1 VRQILVRWKGES
13 AASATWEDLDNFID
27 RYLEFQLEDELLVE
41 RGRDVM
47 WGKHYSRR
55 ARAHKT
61 GEAEGRTEHA
71 DEEESG

>member
-1 VRQILVRWKGES
+1 
-13 AASATWEDLDNFID
+13 
-27 RYLEFQLEDELLVE
+27 LLNNHK
-41 RGRDVM
+41 DAM